1 VLIAGLVALAATG
14 AAFSAPLTMEEFERD
29 LVGVPLCG
37 TPASGPLAGKMLC
50 TVHLPDG
57 KVIVAGSG
65 MLLRGLWDKDGDK
78 VCRRSVD
85 DPMERR
91 RCVEYE
97 KVGPDRYRNSDGV
110 EVCIGPC
117 P

>member
-1 VLIAGLVALAATG
+1 MLIALFGVALTIDAAG
-14 AAFSAPLTMEEFERD
+14 AAPLTMEEFERD

-65 MLLRGLWDKDGDK
+65 ILLRGLWDKDGDK
-78 VCRRSVD
+78 VCRRSAD
-85 DPMERR
+85 DPLDRR

-97 KVGPDRYRNSDGV
+97 KVAPERYRNSDGV